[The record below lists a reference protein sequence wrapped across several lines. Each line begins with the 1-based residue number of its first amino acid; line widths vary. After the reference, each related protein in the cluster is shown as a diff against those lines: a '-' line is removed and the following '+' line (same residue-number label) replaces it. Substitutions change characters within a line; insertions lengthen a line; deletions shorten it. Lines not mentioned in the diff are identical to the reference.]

1 MQESKILVKKKKITL
16 NTEVILPIILVL
28 ENIRIFYDFRIS

>member
-1 MQESKILVKKKKITL
+1 MQESKILVKKITL

-28 ENIRIFYDFRIS
+28 ENIRIFYDFSIS